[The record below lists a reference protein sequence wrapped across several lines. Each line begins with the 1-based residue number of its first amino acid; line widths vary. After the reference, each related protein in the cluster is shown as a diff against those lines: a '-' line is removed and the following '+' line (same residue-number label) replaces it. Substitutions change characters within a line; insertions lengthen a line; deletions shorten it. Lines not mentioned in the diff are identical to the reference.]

1 MLPMPDHK
9 SILLTMIL
17 IYLFQ
22 SRHQILPVRNR
33 LNTMDSFHSLLQTRL
48 LLSNDNSHNQRITKS
63 SNDSFMNDDDDDGC
77 DDGSGN
83 FGIGGSIVDGNG
95 CGSCNDNSRCHK
107 FTFATPSKTVRTK
120 CSKTIF
126 WQFLVTV
133 IYTLLYFSTS
143 TCLAARQEGM
153 LIVCFFF
160 QLFY

>member
-1 MLPMPDHK
+1 M
-9 SILLTMIL
+9 ILIL

-77 DDGSGN
+77 DDGSGDY
-83 FGIGGSIVDGNG
+83 GIGGSIDSIVDDNS
-95 CGSCNDNSRCHK
+95 CGSCNGNSRCHK
-107 FTFATPSKTVRTK
+107 FTFATPSKTIRTK

-153 LIVCFFF
+153 LIVFCFFF
-160 QLFY
+160 NYFIDFDCIN

>member
-1 MLPMPDHK
+1 MPDHK
-9 SILLTMIL
+9 SILLAMILIL

-77 DDGSGN
+77 DDGSGDY
-83 FGIGGSIVDGNG
+83 GIGGSIDNIGS
-95 CGSCNDNSRCHK
+95 CGSCNGNSRCHK
-107 FTFATPSKTVRTK
+107 FTFATPSKTIRTK

-153 LIVCFFF
+153 LIVFFF
-160 QLFY
+160 QLFHRF